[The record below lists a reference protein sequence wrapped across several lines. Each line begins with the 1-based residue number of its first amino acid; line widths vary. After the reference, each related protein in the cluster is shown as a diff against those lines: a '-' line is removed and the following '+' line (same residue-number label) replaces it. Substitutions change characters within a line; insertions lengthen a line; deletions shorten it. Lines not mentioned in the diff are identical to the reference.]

1 MISGLYNTVFY
12 QPLYNGLI
20 FLMDIVPWIDA
31 GVAVIV
37 FTIIVKLILFPFSR
51 KAVLT
56 QQKIK
61 KYDSELKAIKEKYKN
76 KQEQAQQTLNF
87 YKEKGINP
95 FSSFFL
101 ILLQLPIIFALY
113 KIFLSS
119 GLPEIKG
126 DILYSFVAVPQNVDM
141 VFLGLIDISLKS
153 WVLAILV
160 GVTSFAQMRI
170 SMPKLDLTEKSRS
183 FKQDLARSMSIQM
196 RYVFPLIALFIS
208 YSLSGAIAL
217 YWLTSNVFTIGQE
230 LFLKRSPKEAN
241 VDAKKIPKN
250 PTTGQR
256 VLDVN
261 STES

>member
-1 MISGLYNTVFY
+1 MFSSLYNTAFY

-20 FLMDIVPWIDA
+20 FLIDIVPWIDA

-61 KYDSELKAIKEKYKN
+61 KYDSELKDIKEKYKN
-76 KQEQAQQTLNF
+76 RQEQAQQTLNF

-101 ILLQLPIIFALY
+101 ILVQLPIIFALY

-119 GLPEIKG
+119 GLPGIKE
-126 DILYSFVAVPQNVDM
+126 DILYSFVAAPQNVNM
-141 VFLGLIDISLKS
+141 VFLGLVDITLKS
-153 WVLAILV
+153 RVLAILV
-160 GVTSFAQMRI
+160 GITSFAQMRI
-170 SMPKLDLTEKSRS
+170 SMPKLDLKEKSSS

-217 YWLTSNVFTIGQE
+217 YWLTSNLFTIGQE
-230 LFLKRSPKEAN
+230 LFLKRPLKDVN
-241 VDAKKIPKN
+241 VDDRKMPKN
-250 PTTGQR
+250 STTNH
-256 VLDVN
+256 VN
-261 STES
+261 